1 MEGRSRDGIR
11 VAVLAGGFS
20 SEREISLASGEHAMK
35 AIREAGYGVV
45 ELLDPSAPGFL
56 AAMEGG
62 SWDVAFIALHGAGG
76 EDGMIQ
82 HVLEYLGVPYTGSDA
97 ASSVCGADKEL
108 SKLLY
113 ERAGIPV
120 AKGVALERGQ
130 GYDVPAIIEE
140 LGRDL
145 FVKPAIN
152 GSSYGV
158 SKVEDASQLPAAIER
173 AFDFSD
179 KVLIEQRLVGV
190 EVSEGVL
197 GGEDLTA
204 LPVVE
209 IRCPADSEFYD
220 LDVKYVD
227 PTDIHRIP
235 AELAADD
242 YARVQELACRAHR
255 ALGCTGFSRSDFI
268 VTDQGPVI
276 LETNTIPGMTETS
289 LFPDELRH
297 AGIAFSEACAQL
309 IDIALDRAA
318 DGAER

>member
-1 MEGRSRDGIR
+1 M
-11 VAVLAGGFS
+11 L
-20 SEREISLASGEHAMK
+20 
-35 AIREAGYGVV
+35 
-45 ELLDPSAPGFL
+45 
-56 AAMEGG
+56 
-62 SWDVAFIALHGAGG
+62 
-76 EDGMIQ
+76 
-82 HVLEYLGVPYTGSDA
+82 
-97 ASSVCGADKEL
+97 C
-108 SKLLY
+108 
-113 ERAGIPV
+113 
-120 AKGVALERGQ
+120 
-130 GYDVPAIIEE
+130 
-140 LGRDL
+140 
-145 FVKPAIN
+145 
-152 GSSYGV
+152 
-158 SKVEDASQLPAAIER
+158 
-173 AFDFSD
+173 
-179 KVLIEQRLVGV
+179 LVGV
-190 EVSEGVL
+190 VVCEGVL
-197 GGEDLTA
+197 GGEDLVP

>member
-1 MEGRSRDGIR
+1 MNRKYRKTIIAGNWKMHKTATETKRFAERLKGALPRSKRCSIVLCVPYVDIPAAVKLLKDSR
-11 VAVLAGGFS
+11 VAVGAQNLHWEASGPFTG
-20 SEREISLASGEHAMK
+20 EIS
-35 AIREAGYGVV
+35 
-45 ELLDPSAPGFL
+45 
-56 AAMEGG
+56 AAML
-62 SWDVAFIALHGAGG
+62 A
-76 EDGMIQ
+76 
-82 HVLEYLGVPYTGSDA
+82 
-97 ASSVCGADKEL
+97 
-108 SKLLY
+108 
-113 ERAGIPV
+113 
-120 AKGVALERGQ
+120 
-130 GYDVPAIIEE
+130 
-140 LGRDL
+140 
-145 FVKPAIN
+145 
-152 GSSYGV
+152 
-158 SKVEDASQLPAAIER
+158 
-173 AFDFSD
+173 
-179 KVLIEQRLVGV
+179 
-190 EVSEGVL
+190 
-197 GGEDLTA
+197 
-204 LPVVE
+204 
-209 IRCPADSEFYD
+209 D